1 MDQTPSL
8 LFGDDPKHRGHEAID
23 PAPSDPYYTPI
34 GGVYGQWPVSIHECL
49 AQLPGRWM
57 THAQDLA
64 QPGHCGDFHDPSRRS
79 ASPIAAALS

>member
-64 QPGHCGDFHDPSRRS
+64 PTRPLRRG
-79 ASPIAAALS
+79 ASPTAAALS